1 MNRVKTNVEAGICG
15 FKTEVTANSEDTQN
29 VSFDIITDCETIGKL
44 AKDLTEVDSYNEI
57 KEGFEGKLYGI
68 IRKNLK
74 GCCSGCAV
82 PVGIFKSMQV
92 AANLALPK
100 DVTIKI
106 KKEEP

>member
-1 MNRVKTNVEAGICG
+1 MSTAKTEVEAGICQ
-15 FKTEVTANSEDTQN
+15 FKSKITATSDNEQN
-29 VSFDIITDCETIGKL
+29 VSFDIETDCENISKL
-44 AKDLTEVDSYNEI
+44 AKELTEVDAYNEI
-57 KEGFEGKLYGI
+57 KEGFDGKLYGI

-100 DVTIKI
+100 DIVIKI
-106 KKEEP
+106 KKEQL